1 MVTGRT
7 RLLLVLLV
15 TLVAAPRAARAESFA
30 FTREGAELPVWMERV
45 AVAHGAGATVTTVS
59 LEKDVAA
66 TEWIVE
72 LPEGT
77 EVGSVVRVASP
88 FPALDVMANPRVVV
102 ATEIDPCD
110 AHAMPST
117 APALTCAGVP
127 GSSEPAATPLGVW
140 EAHFRARTRGPSP
153 VRIVTASDL
162 SGVSARA
169 LGVVVPPRA
178 QSYAR
183 AHSRAIFALT
193 DAEAISFK
201 GSAPTY
207 LWPSRT
213 GPNDGGPAW
222 VELTALDREQRVP
235 RLPAHR
241 RARVDGVVLASGGAK
256 LDEGGSARLT
266 LAREVLSRSGA
277 DVFEEVVAPHAC
289 LVDAT
294 EEALVALG
302 FAELAPG
309 PGAAGFD
316 PSTIPEPRAIV
327 VPCPATRSPGVVMHK
342 QCTPST
348 TIVAPERALGHV
360 PTFWPS
366 LSRWLGHPGRT
377 FELEFAERPA
387 APTAV
392 LASYERRD
400 RWTDRLRCRDPKPGR
415 YVRKPMQ
422 RHRYEPELAPVTYPP
437 FELPFAQTFD
447 SRLSVTV
454 AAAERAPAPESAV
467 AWRPEARLGSAS
479 APPRPPPVAR
489 PSGGTCDVASP
500 VEGAGDLGLWL
511 PVVVAAFVAR
521 RRRRASVPPPRRRE
535 PSAET
540 EPDRAR
546 ALSMARLTRLTR

>member
-1 MVTGRT
+1 MFTGRT

-15 TLVAAPRAARAESFA
+15 TLMASPRAARAEVFA
-30 FTREGAELPVWMERV
+30 FTREGEELPVWMERV

-59 LEKDVAA
+59 LEKDAAA

-72 LPEGT
+72 LPDGT
-77 EVGSVVRVASP
+77 EVGSVARVASP
-88 FPALDVMANPRVVV
+88 FPALDVMSTPRVVL

-110 AHAMPST
+110 PHTMPST
-117 APALTCAGVP
+117 APPLTCAGVP
-127 GSSEPAATPLGVW
+127 GSSKPAAAPIGVW
-140 EAHFRARTRGPSP
+140 DAAFRARTHGSSP
-153 VRIVTASDL
+153 VTIVTASDL
-162 SGVSARA
+162 IGASPRA
-169 LGVVVPPRA
+169 LGVVVPRRA

-222 VELTALDREQRVP
+222 VELTALDREQRLP

-241 RARVDGVVLASGGAK
+241 RARVEGVVLATRGEM
-256 LDEGGSARLT
+256 LDTRGSARLT

-277 DVFEEVVAPHAC
+277 EVFEEVVAPHAC

-302 FAELAPG
+302 FAELPPG

-316 PSTIPEPRAIV
+316 PSTIPAPKTIV
-327 VPCPATRSPGVVMHK
+327 VPCPTTRPPGVVMHVA
-342 QCTPST
+342 CTPST
-348 TIVAPERALGHV
+348 TVVAPDKALRHV

-377 FELEFAERPA
+377 FELDFAERPV

-400 RWTDRLRCRDPKPGR
+400 NWTDRLRCPNPKPGR
-415 YVRKPMQ
+415 YVRKPVQ
-422 RHRYEPELAPVTYPP
+422 RHRHEPELAPVTYPP
-437 FELPFAQTFD
+437 FELPFADTFD
-447 SRLSVTV
+447 SRFSVTV
-454 AAAERAPAPESAV
+454 AAAERAPTSESAV
-467 AWRPEARLGSAS
+467 AWRPEAARAS
-479 APPRPPPVAR
+479 APPPPPPLAR
-489 PSGGTCDVASP
+489 PSGCTCDVSSP
-500 VEGAGDLGLWL
+500 VEGAGGLGLGL
-511 PVVVAAFVAR
+511 PVVVFAFLAR
-521 RRRRASVPPPRRRE
+521 RRRRACVP
-535 PSAET
+535 A
-540 EPDRAR
+540 
-546 ALSMARLTRLTR
+546 